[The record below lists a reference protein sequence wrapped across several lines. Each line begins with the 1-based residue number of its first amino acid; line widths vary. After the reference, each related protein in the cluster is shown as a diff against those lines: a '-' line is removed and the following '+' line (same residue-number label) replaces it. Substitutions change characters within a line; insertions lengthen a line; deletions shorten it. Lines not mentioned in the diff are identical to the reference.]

1 MAALQTFEWI
11 NCRQANVCS
20 TDREGQKQS
29 SEPKCQV
36 RTTSSPPKSKLNVIL
51 LRLETLEIS
60 QKKTAQDVKE
70 LKDGYKILDHD
81 VIEIQSSLDE

>member
-1 MAALQTFEWI
+1 M
-11 NCRQANVCS
+11 
-20 TDREGQKQS
+20 
-29 SEPKCQV
+29 
-36 RTTSSPPKSKLNVIL
+36 
-51 LRLETLEIS
+51 LRLETLEII